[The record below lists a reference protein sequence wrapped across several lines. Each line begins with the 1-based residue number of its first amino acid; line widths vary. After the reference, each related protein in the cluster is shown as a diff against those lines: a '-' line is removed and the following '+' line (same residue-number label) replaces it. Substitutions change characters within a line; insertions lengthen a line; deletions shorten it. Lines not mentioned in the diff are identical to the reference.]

1 MFGDLLGGFIDKNKI
16 VKDYIIDCLT
26 DLAQELQCNYKE
38 LCVVIRPKNEQMD
51 FDFWL
56 CRFGA
61 DGISKPL
68 RSITL
73 DEILGGKEEEKKEGE
88 E

>member
-1 MFGDLLGGFIDKNKI
+1 
-16 VKDYIIDCLT
+16 
-26 DLAQELQCNYKE
+26 
-38 LCVVIRPKNEQMD
+38 MD

-73 DEILGGKEEEKKEGE
+73 DEILGGKEEDKKEGE